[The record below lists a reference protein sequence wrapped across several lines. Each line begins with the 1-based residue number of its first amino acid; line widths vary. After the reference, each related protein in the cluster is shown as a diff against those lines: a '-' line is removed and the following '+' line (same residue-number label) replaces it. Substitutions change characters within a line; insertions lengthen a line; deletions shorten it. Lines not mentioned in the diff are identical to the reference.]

1 MASDASMDIMCDFDI
16 HELTNAVDQTRRE
29 LVIRY
34 DLKDLAIEI
43 KQNDEDIT
51 VTAPSDLA
59 LNSTW
64 DILLQKV
71 INRQLSP
78 KIMSKGDVEKL
89 GGSDVR
95 YTIKLTKALDSE
107 TAKVVTKLIRD
118 NFPKAK
124 SSIQGQV
131 VRVTSKSRDEL
142 QAVIAFLQKD
152 SSLELPLK
160 FGNYR

>member
-1 MASDASMDIMCDFDI
+1 M
-16 HELTNAVDQTRRE
+16 
-29 LVIRY
+29 
-34 DLKDLAIEI
+34 
-43 KQNDEDIT
+43 
-51 VTAPSDLA
+51 
-59 LNSTW
+59 
-64 DILLQKV
+64 LQKV
-71 INRQLSP
+71 INRQLPP
-78 KIMSKGDVEKL
+78 KIMSRGDAEKL

-107 TAKVVTKLIRD
+107 TAKVVSKLIRD

-142 QAVIAFLQKD
+142 QSVIAFLQKD